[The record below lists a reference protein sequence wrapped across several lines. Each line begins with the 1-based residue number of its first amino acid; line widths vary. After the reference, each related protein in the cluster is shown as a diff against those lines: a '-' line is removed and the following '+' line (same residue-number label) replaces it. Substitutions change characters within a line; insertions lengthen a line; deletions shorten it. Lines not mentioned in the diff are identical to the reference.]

1 MKEILGM
8 TLQDWV
14 FFLSIWFVATLPLG
28 PNAANCIAVS
38 LTNGLGRGLWSVAGI
53 VAAALCHMVA
63 TSLGLSS
70 LLLANGALF
79 QLVKWCGVA
88 YLAWM
93 GVSMLTRKAATL
105 EFQHQAPTAPFVLA
119 RRAFLISM
127 TNPKAILSYLA
138 IFPQFIQPGADLAAQ
153 LVLLV
158 PPALAIIA
166 LVYGAYC
173 ALGSWLARFLASRRR
188 RLVFNRGIG
197 GFYLLCALGLAGFDT
212 RRA

>member
-1 MKEILGM
+1 M
-8 TLQDWV
+8 TIQDWL

-28 PNAANCIAVS
+28 PNAANCIAAS

-53 VAAALCHMVA
+53 VAAAICHMVV

-70 LLLANGALF
+70 LLLANSALF
-79 QLVKWCGVA
+79 QVVKWCGVA

-93 GVSMLTRKAATL
+93 GISMLTRKATTL
-105 EFQHQAPTAPFVLA
+105 ELQRQTPTAPLVLA

-138 IFPQFIQPGADLAAQ
+138 IFPQFIQPGTDLTGQ

-173 ALGSWLARFLASRRR
+173 ALGSWLARFLASQRR
-188 RLVFNRGIG
+188 RLVFSRGIG
-197 GFYLLCALGLAGFDT
+197 GFYLLSALGLAGFDP
-212 RRA
+212 RKA